1 MHFLRHALPRPAGRP
16 DVTGGGGA
24 RVIVIGVGTEFRRDD
39 GAGPAVI
46 DRLRGTVPAGVE
58 LLCSDGEPTRLMEA
72 WMHAGAAVVVDAV
85 GGGDA
90 APGTLH
96 RVVVLEPAAAENGPA
111 MPGQPVAGHT
121 VSTVAPASSHGL
133 GLSEAIELSRVLSR
147 LPALLILHAVQG
159 EVFGYGQGF
168 SPAVAAAID
177 DLTARVRADVLSV
190 SAS

>member
-1 MHFLRHALPRPAGRP
+1 
-16 DVTGGGGA
+16 VTGRGGA
-24 RVIVIGVGTEFRRDD
+24 RVIVIGVGSEFRCDD

-46 DRLRGTVPAGVE
+46 DRLRGTVPANVE
-58 LLCSDGEPTRLMEA
+58 LLCSDGEPTRLMET
-72 WMHAGAAVVVDAV
+72 WMHAAVAIVVDAV
-85 GGGDA
+85 SGGDA

-96 RVVVLEPAAAENGPA
+96 RVVVPEPAASQGTPPV
-111 MPGQPVAGHT
+111 PGQPE
-121 VSTVAPASSHGL
+121 STAPASSHGL

-147 LPALLILHAVQG
+147 LPALLILHGVQG
-159 EVFGYGQGF
+159 EAFGFGQAF

>member
-1 MHFLRHALPRPAGRP
+1 
-16 DVTGGGGA
+16 VTGAGGA
-24 RVIVIGVGTEFRRDD
+24 RVMVIGVGTEFRCDD

-46 DRLRGTVPAGVE
+46 QRLREQVPAGVE

-72 WMHAGAAVVVDAV
+72 WADAAVAVVVDAV
-85 GGGDA
+85 SGGNA

-96 RVVVLEPAAAENGPA
+96 RIVMPRSAASEGTPPV
-111 MPGQPVAGHT
+111 PGQPET
-121 VSTVAPASSHGL
+121 TAPASSHGL

-147 LPALLILHAVQG
+147 LPVLLILHGVQG
-159 EVFGYGQGF
+159 EIFGYGQAF

-190 SAS
+190 SAG